1 MPQRQTTETMPT
13 TANVVAFDAAGAR
26 RRSDRELAD
35 AALMAAK
42 KLQDAMDDAIKA
54 GLIVEP
60 TVKKVENRFVSV
72 GVSSDSYLVNLS
84 VWRKLC

>member
-1 MPQRQTTETMPT
+1 MSQSQAAEATRTSAQ
-13 TANVVAFDAAGAR
+13 VVSLDSAATR

-60 TVKKVENRFVSV
+60 TVKMVESRFVSV
-72 GVSSDSYLVNLS
+72 GVSSDSYLLNLNI
-84 VWRKLC
+84 WRKLS

>member
-1 MPQRQTTETMPT
+1 MSQSHIAAATPT
-13 TANVVAFDAAGAR
+13 PAEVVSFDGAVTR

-35 AALMAAK
+35 AALLAAK

-60 TVKKVENRFVSV
+60 TVKMVENRFASV
-72 GVSSDSYLVNLS
+72 GVSSDSYLLNLN
-84 VWRKLC
+84 VWRKLS

>member
-1 MPQRQTTETMPT
+1 MSQNQAAEIRPQS
-13 TANVVAFDAAGAR
+13 ANVVSLDRSGTH

-42 KLQDAMDDAIKA
+42 RLQDAMDDAIKA

-60 TVKKVENRFVSV
+60 TVKSVENRFVSI
-72 GVSSDSYLVNLS
+72 GVSSDSYLLNLN
-84 VWRKLC
+84 VWRKLS